1 MMKTKLIEIKE
12 VINELELINLNEK
25 IDNDF
30 VLISKRMELLN
41 KLKKLVEEI

>member
-1 MMKTKLIEIKE
+1 MKTKLIEIKE